1 MLKKI
6 LWISLIIFSAAILFI
21 AVWPIPY
28 SKWSGLGFGAYPT
41 DNEDK
46 TLAEQLG
53 YSRDDIILIVHADDL
68 AIHKDQTDGALDAMK
83 EGMVK
88 TGSVMVP
95 CPDFKR
101 MASIWKDT
109 PELDLGLHL
118 TLTTGH
124 KAGYRWKPLLPVSK
138 VSSLYN
144 PDGYMWQG
152 LQEFGEN
159 VSIREALMEIKAQI
173 IKALEKGLRPT
184 HIDTHMGTYNMHPD
198 LTRGVMILSR
208 KYNLPM
214 MPSAYHME
222 EMRKKGYVFPD
233 TYWMYLLIL
242 GDKYFPWH
250 RKKVYD
256 DWLRN
261 LKPGVHELII
271 HPSFMSEEYEQYVWH
286 PYVLTGDHDY
296 WSSPE
301 TKALANEL
309 GIIFIGYRE
318 LQKLQ
323 ARNWGLKTDGVNFEK

>member
-6 LWISLIIFSAAILFI
+6 LWTTLVIFSTIIVFFV
-21 AVWPIPY
+21 VWPIPFGQ
-28 SKWSGLGFGAYPT
+28 WSGLLYDASPT
-41 DNEDK
+41 GNEDK

-198 LTRGVMILSR
+198 LARGVMILSR

-214 MPSAYHME
+214 IPSAYHME

-323 ARNWGLKTDGVNFEK
+323 ARNWGLKTDGVNFKK